1 MHLKAKKDFS
11 WAHQGVRIEEFKKG
25 QRIETDDEDLIRVST
40 EEGWAEKAKAP
51 SKEEQKAE
59 KKAVLTAEID
69 ELEAQLVDADDSNIP
84 DLEAQISAKKE
95 ELLKLAA

>member
-51 SKEEQKAE
+51 SKADQKAE
-59 KKAVLTAEID
+59 AVSAIEAEIAD
-69 ELEAQLVDADDSNIP
+69 LEAQLVDAEGDAIP
-84 DLEAQISAKKE
+84 EIEALIAEKKASLVE
-95 ELLKLAA
+95 AVK